1 MPRARS
7 STTMALRFGSR
18 RLIHFF
24 LLAFAFSW
32 TIWGLLLVA
41 ALPDALFLPV
51 LFLGSFGPAVAAFVL
66 LAAKGERGELTSFL
80 KRLVRVDRSLVRW
93 LPAILLFFPALL
105 VVGLA
110 LNYAFGGEAAE
121 AGDYLSGMG
130 SVSDTLFLLGIMLLG
145 GPLGEEPGWR
155 GYALEPLQER
165 MGAVKASLLLGL
177 AWAAW
182 HSPLFLIEGTSQYT
196 KGAGFA
202 TVSWVIQL
210 MLASLVFTAV
220 YNRTNESIL
229 SAILLHLMANIAYPL
244 GLDTRGE
251 VVFTALR
258 ILIIG
263 VIVVWLSRRRP

>member
-1 MPRARS
+1 M
-7 STTMALRFGSR
+7 
-18 RLIHFF
+18 
-24 LLAFAFSW
+24 
-32 TIWGLLLVA
+32 
-41 ALPDALFLPV
+41 PDALFLPI
-51 LFLGSFGPAVAAFVL
+51 LFLGSFGPAVAALAL
-66 LAAKGERGELTSFL
+66 LAVHGERGELASFL

-105 VVGLA
+105 VTGLMF
-110 LNYAFGGEAAE
+110 NHAFGGEAAE
-121 AGDYLSGMG
+121 ASDYLSGMG
-130 SVSDTLFLLGIMLLG
+130 SVPDTLVILGIMLLG

-155 GYALEPLQER
+155 GYVLEPLQER
-165 MGAVKASLLLGL
+165 LGAVKASLILGL

-182 HSPLFLIEGTSQYT
+182 HLPLFLIEGTSQNA

-202 TVSWVIQL
+202 TVAWVIQL

-220 YNRTNESIL
+220 YNRTNGSIL

-258 ILIIG
+258 IL
-263 VIVVWLSRRRP
+263 VAVAIVVWLWRRPPAAGDWTIKPAT